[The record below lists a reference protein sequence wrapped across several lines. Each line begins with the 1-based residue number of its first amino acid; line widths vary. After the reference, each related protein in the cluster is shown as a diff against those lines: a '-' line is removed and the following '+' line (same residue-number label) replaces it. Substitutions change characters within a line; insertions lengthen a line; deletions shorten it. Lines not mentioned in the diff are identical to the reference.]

1 MALGVVEATL
11 YSSCTRKSIPYL
23 LRFAHALETQKT
35 AKVLTLSCFHFRF
48 RSCLVLGVLTGE
60 VVPVLG
66 ALVRYKLPALIFIFA
81 VLFSLTD
88 FQKIQKQFPILKKF
102 HP

>member
-1 MALGVVEATL
+1 MLWKP
-11 YSSCTRKSIPYL
+11 RKP
-23 LRFAHALETQKT
+23 QKSGFMM
-35 AKVLTLSCFHFRF
+35 LSFSLSFV
-48 RSCLVLGVLTGE
+48 SVLGVLTGE